1 MCLSGLDFHK
11 KRKKRRKNAF
21 FVWFGLKRGK
31 KIIGGYKRFFYFFLN
46 KSLIFIRNVCK
57 KMSQLS
63 GEGGGWGPKKSAL
76 NDQKWHNCHQYA
88 ISTKVPAVRQQKCPL
103 SPRKYPFCKKKCRFR
118 PKSALSVQKKCPFST
133 LLRALLK
140 TGPACPSDLPVP
152 MSMKAPKWILLISI
166 IIVEGKNQTI
176 GHIWICNTNDIFITN
191 DK

>member
-1 MCLSGLDFHK
+1 MRFLFDLDW
-11 KRKKRRKNAF
+11 N
-21 FVWFGLKRGK
+21 VEK
-31 KIIGGYKRFFYFFLN
+31 KIIGGYKRFFYFFFKQ
-46 KSLIFIRNVCK
+46 KSYFYSKRVQKNEPIVR
-57 KMSQLS
+57 
-63 GEGGGWGPKKSAL
+63 GRGGGWGPKKSAL

-88 ISTKVPAVRQQKCPL
+88 ISTKVPALRQQKCPL